1 MLARD
6 QKNKHNTNEQLK
18 KMKKGFKPFKKKYI
32 IIKVSISIS
41 LENNSDSF
49 SLLIERDS
57 NPLTPCVNTWDNPH

>member
-6 QKNKHNTNEQLK
+6 QKNKHNTNEHLK

-49 SLLIERDS
+49 SLLI
-57 NPLTPCVNTWDNPH
+57 